1 MMTEQKQAIAI
12 AAKNHLIA
20 SSEVAAN
27 KRDTTR
33 SMPQSPIERCDKYPH
48 NNYELGIRNDELRA
62 YISIILH

>member
-12 AAKNHLIA
+12 AAKNHFIA
-20 SSEVAAN
+20 GNEVAAN

-33 SMPQSPIERCDKYPH
+33 SMPQSPVEWCNKYPH
-48 NNYELGIRNDELRA
+48 NNYELGMMNDELRA